1 VAGIGFELKKLFN
14 KRGVGNLLKA
24 YGYTGVVTAGPMIL
38 GIMYLLGIAYVGKV
52 MGLDKHNRELVNSMV
67 TYALLSSMILTGIF
81 STALTRYIADML
93 YGDNEDKVF
102 PSLAGILS
110 LQLVIGGLGFAIF
123 LYFAGISFSLMVL
136 NFIFFEEL
144 VLVWNEMSYLT
155 AIKDYKGIIK
165 SYIVAT
171 IVSLISTLI
180 LTWIFTVSVH
190 ILLFGM
196 CLGYGIMGA
205 MNYSMLYDFFHNS
218 YEGHFKFLD
227 WFDEYKALLVIG
239 LCSNVGLFFHIVE
252 KWFTDIGVQI
262 QGLYYGAPEYDIPAM
277 LAFLTILI
285 TTINFVASVEV
296 NFYPKYRKYYELYNG
311 NGSIIEIKDA
321 EKEMLDVMENELAY
335 TARKQFYTTM
345 LAISIGVF
353 IIDRLPMGFTASMGE
368 HFRLLSIGYGLF
380 AIANVQMLLLLYFTD
395 YLGAAIGSASFAFVV
410 VVGSLLEYYTGL
422 SFYGIAFVAGSVV
435 YYFICFMRLNIFT
448 SRLSYFILSV
458 QPIVSVKK
466 GGFFKKLRH
475 FFEKLN
481 L

>member
-1 VAGIGFELKKLFN
+1 MAGIGFELKKLFN

-239 LCSNVGLFFHIVE
+239 LCSNVGLFF
-252 KWFTDIGVQI
+252 
-262 QGLYYGAPEYDIPAM
+262 
-277 LAFLTILI
+277 
-285 TTINFVASVEV
+285 
-296 NFYPKYRKYYELYNG
+296 
-311 NGSIIEIKDA
+311 
-321 EKEMLDVMENELAY
+321 
-335 TARKQFYTTM
+335 
-345 LAISIGVF
+345 
-353 IIDRLPMGFTASMGE
+353 
-368 HFRLLSIGYGLF
+368 
-380 AIANVQMLLLLYFTD
+380 
-395 YLGAAIGSASFAFVV
+395 
-410 VVGSLLEYYTGL
+410 
-422 SFYGIAFVAGSVV
+422 
-435 YYFICFMRLNIFT
+435 
-448 SRLSYFILSV
+448 SYC
-458 QPIVSVKK
+458 
-466 GGFFKKLRH
+466 
-475 FFEKLN
+475 
-481 L
+481 